1 MNCIVI
7 IVISHA
13 LLNIFPHLDL
23 KQIWM
28 DQQTGSHPS
37 RSGQPVQVGGRNSGG
52 KWSPAAAKTGK

>member
-1 MNCIVI
+1 MLFLI
-7 IVISHA
+7 
-13 LLNIFPHLDL
+13 PHLDL

-37 RSGQPVQVGGRNSGG
+37 RSGQPAQVGGRNSGG